1 MNDNTGAIKDYLV
14 QLEKQIKL
22 EAAREE
28 LAGLYQEQ
36 RKTEKLKRKQ
46 QEEVKR
52 ANANFNS
59 APVYGIGSDY

>member
-1 MNDNTGAIKDYLV
+1 MLNEEGKLMNDNTGAIKDYLV

-46 QEEVKR
+46 QEEVK
-52 ANANFNS
+52 AS
-59 APVYGIGSDY
+59 